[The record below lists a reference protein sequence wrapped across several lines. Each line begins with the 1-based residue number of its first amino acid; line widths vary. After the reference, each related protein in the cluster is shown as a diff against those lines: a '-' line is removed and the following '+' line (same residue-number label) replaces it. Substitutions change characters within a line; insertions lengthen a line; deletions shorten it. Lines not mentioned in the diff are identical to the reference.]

1 MKKHL
6 IILIVGVV
14 LLVLGL
20 CLNLQY
26 EGKGV
31 LVEAV
36 VTDID
41 TTKTSDGEYRHVCY
55 GEYEVDGKTY
65 TKKLTTLYSSTDR
78 LDSLSV
84 GDTYEMRI
92 SPDNPGKKMLEGG
105 FFGVVGLVMAVWGGV
120 SLRRD
125 KKALQQA

>member
-6 IILIVGVV
+6 IILIAGVV

-31 LVEAV
+31 VVEAV

-41 TTKTSDGEYRHVCY
+41 TKEPSDGEYRHDCY

-65 TKKLTTLYSSTDR
+65 VNDWT
-78 LDSLSV
+78 
-84 GDTYEMRI
+84 I
-92 SPDNPGKKMLEGG
+92 SI
-105 FFGVVGLVMAVWGGV
+105 
-120 SLRRD
+120 S
-125 KKALQQA
+125 

>member
-1 MKKHL
+1 MKLHRICL
-6 IILIVGVV
+6 LVGIAVF
-14 LLVLGL
+14 VLGL
-20 CLNLQY
+20 VLNARY
-26 EGKGV
+26 EEKGV
-31 LVEAV
+31 AV
-36 VTDID
+36 KATITDID

>member
-20 CLNLQY
+20 CLNLLY

-31 LVEAV
+31 VVEAV

-41 TTKTSDGEYRHVCY
+41 TKETSDGEYRHDCY

-65 TKKLTTLYSSTDR
+65 TKKLTTLYSSTAYP
-78 LDSLSV
+78 DSLSV
-84 GDTYEMRI
+84 GDVIALRV
-92 SPDNPGKKMLEGG
+92 SPDYPGKKMLEGG
-105 FFGVVGLVMAVWGGV
+105 FFGAAGLVLAVYGGV
-120 SLRRD
+120 MVRKCRKS
-125 KKALQQA
+125 A